1 MSESLPPGYR
11 LLEKDSPG
19 LRLSYDYKDPFEDL
33 VGPFGYKVEDRR
45 ISFAFEAKSHHCNS
59 SNSVHGGMLMTFA
72 DYAVCLTAIWD
83 QPGQKCVTVSFN
95 CEFVAA
101 GRQGDHIRSS
111 CEVVRRTRS
120 LTFVRGQLFV
130 GERVLLNCSAIVK
143 HFSAESRLTLCG
155 KPSNQD

>member
-1 MSESLPPGYR
+1 MSELLPPGYR
-11 LLEKDSPG
+11 L
-19 LRLSYDYKDPFEDL
+19 YDYKDPFEDR
-33 VGPFGYKVEDRR
+33 VGPFGYKVDDGR

-95 CEFVAA
+95 CEFAA
-101 GRQGDHIRSS
+101 TGRQGDHIQSS

-120 LTFVRGQLFV
+120 LTFVRGQVFV

-143 HFSAESRLTLCG
+143 HFSDSQSIKNKGELQLRT
-155 KPSNQD
+155 SNR

>member
-19 LRLSYDYKDPFEDL
+19 LRLSYDYNDPFEDL

-95 CEFVAA
+95 SEFPAIGKEGKGPFNVILLYSCPLAIGPLFLA
-101 GRQGDHIRSS
+101 RSAWAF
-111 CEVVRRTRS
+111 VLYS
-120 LTFVRGQLFV
+120 LRNSF
-130 GERVLLNCSAIVK
+130 C
-143 HFSAESRLTLCG
+143 
-155 KPSNQD
+155 